1 MMMTMLEIGRFSDS
15 VAMDMD
21 SSETFELFSG
31 GAMAGLSSVSGERE
45 RGFYR
50 MGHEQVS
57 DAKPHCGDHHLI
69 QTRPKSGNRNFLWD
83 PRIQAKRNKEIFLN

>member
-45 RGFYR
+45 RERERILSNG
-50 MGHEQVS
+50 
-57 DAKPHCGDHHLI
+57 
-69 QTRPKSGNRNFLWD
+69 TRTGLGCEAALWG
-83 PRIQAKRNKEIFLN
+83 PPSHTNAPQIW